1 MNKGIKKKKKKERN
15 GGHRG
20 TFVPEKACRVL
31 LGFNPPFSLIFL
43 NSEGNRVGTRKG
55 IKFCIERLIINSA
68 ELSLREIQFH
78 I

>member
-1 MNKGIKKKKKKERN
+1 M
-15 GGHRG
+15 
-20 TFVPEKACRVL
+20 PEKACRVL